1 MEITKTIQPGEMGSK
16 QLFQQYGDRLVCV
29 RYRIDRNLRRR
40 YKTVELIIEEKP
52 VMSSRLQAMVWLKVS
67 FDETEL
73 RQQIKYA
80 GAKWVAEEKA
90 WEMTYETAKRLKL
103 TNRVIKRF
111 QKEDGQ
117 I

>member
-29 RYRIDRNLRRR
+29 RYRIDHNLKRR

-52 VMSSRLQAMVWLKVS
+52 VMPRLQPMVWLKIG
-67 FDETEL
+67 FNETEL
-73 RQQIKYA
+73 RQRIKDA
-80 GAKWVAEEKA
+80 GAKWIAGEKV
-90 WEMTYETAKRLKL
+90 WEMSYETSKRLKL
-103 TNRVIKRF
+103 QDRVIKRF
-111 QKEDGQ
+111 QKVDGH